1 MSFLT
6 RNRNRKKITNNNF
19 ICDDSWDMLFLWTI
33 LQLRQLWQWRWGTKE
48 IFQKKKKASFHV
60 GEKKSKD
67 HCGFNEYII
76 YLNINHKTKLTYVLR
91 LFFVCRD
98 KLVFSIWNIFLYL
111 RRHGMAL
118 YVDLLE
124 LIFEFISSR
133 VVVVDRSHK
142 FYVQMIVVVI
152 SHRSL

>member
-1 MSFLT
+1 MDYFAT
-6 RNRNRKKITNNNF
+6 ETVMTMTMRNKRDISEEEKGQFSCR
-19 ICDDSWDMLFLWTI
+19 
-33 LQLRQLWQWRWGTKE
+33 R
-48 IFQKKKKASFHV
+48 
-60 GEKKSKD
+60 KKSKD